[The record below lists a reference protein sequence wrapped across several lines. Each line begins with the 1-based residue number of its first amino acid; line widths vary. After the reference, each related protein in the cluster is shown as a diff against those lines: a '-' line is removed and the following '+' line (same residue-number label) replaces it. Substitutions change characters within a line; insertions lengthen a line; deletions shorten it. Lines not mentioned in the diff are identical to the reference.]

1 MMIKIKIIGK
11 LKSQVQWHDTFY
23 DSKANLKYA
32 MLTKNVDAHAVRA
45 SRTINPCFRLLSGE
59 IHLIL

>member
-32 MLTKNVDAHAVRA
+32 MLSQNVDAHAVRKH
-45 SRTINPCFRLLSGE
+45 REL
-59 IHLIL
+59 